1 MWYKVS
7 MENTLDTPP
16 SPETVVP
23 ALTQAIGQILRR
35 LRAEAN
41 PGGLNIS
48 QTATLA
54 LLADNGGM
62 TTADLA
68 RAQAMKPQS
77 MSAILASLEQEGL
90 VARSPH
96 PTDGRQIL
104 FSLTAQGTEARR
116 KRSTAKHEWLLSAV
130 AKLDP
135 AERQTLF
142 SAANII
148 RGMSGPDASQLSNQD
163 SRQ

>member
-1 MWYKVS
+1 MS
-7 MENTLDTPP
+7 SPREASI

-41 PGGLNIS
+41 PGGLNLS
-48 QTATLA
+48 QTAALA
-54 LLADNGGM
+54 LLADNRGM

-68 RAQAMKPQS
+68 RAQSMKPQS
-77 MSAILASLEQEGL
+77 MSTILASLEQEGL
-90 VARSPH
+90 VERSPH

-104 FSLTAQGTEARR
+104 FSLTAQGVEARR
-116 KRSTAKHEWLLSAV
+116 MRSTAKHEWLLAAV
-130 AKLDP
+130 AALDP

-142 SAANII
+142 SAAGII
-148 RGMSGPDASQLSNQD
+148 RGLSGS
-163 SRQ
+163 